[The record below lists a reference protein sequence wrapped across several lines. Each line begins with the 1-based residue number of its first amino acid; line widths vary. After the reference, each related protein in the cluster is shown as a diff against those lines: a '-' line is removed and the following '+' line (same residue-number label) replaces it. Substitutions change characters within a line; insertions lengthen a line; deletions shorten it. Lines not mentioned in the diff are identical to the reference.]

1 MSISK
6 SIKAMI
12 YRYGESIKVVKG
24 KSVLRARAIIQPL
37 MYKNKMYLN
46 GSALP
51 AGTFD
56 GGHYQMIAPA
66 DVDFGDFKGVIIEGA
81 KNKYT
86 LKRVEVVRADDSDLY
101 IWAVLTPYYPFAQ
114 EDYGETKQCA

>member
-1 MSISK
+1 
-6 SIKAMI
+6 MI

-56 GGHYQMIAPA
+56 GGIYLPMALGAQMLWNNREAYPEILRRVAKRPCIA
-66 DVDFGDFKGVIIEGA
+66 KE
-81 KNKYT
+81 
-86 LKRVEVVRADDSDLY
+86 
-101 IWAVLTPYYPFAQ
+101 
-114 EDYGETKQCA
+114 